1 VGCGLSWKAKQ
12 LKVVSRPDGVGRGY
26 GFKDEDDDEAPRPAQ
41 VTRGG
46 SASGT
51 DVWVSNRLYTPDTN
65 GFRPYAGV
73 RVEKNS
79 RGAVTETGSALTA
92 MSYNG
97 VNTTKTIGEAGV
109 RYEAEVNDTVNV
121 LAEAGRTTND
131 ITSIKV
137 GASFTPEKNVL
148 GTITVGQQR
157 QNGVVN
163 SVAQAMLKWM
173 F

>member
-1 VGCGLSWKAKQ
+1 LNNS
-12 LKVVSRPDGVGRGY
+12 
-26 GFKDEDDDEAPRPAQ
+26 
-41 VTRGG
+41 G

-51 DVWVSNRLYTPDTN
+51 DLWVSNRLYTPDTN

-92 MSYNG
+92 MSYDS
-97 VNTTKTIGEAGV
+97 VNTTKTIGEVGV
-109 RYEAEVNDTVNV
+109 RYEAGINDNVNV

-131 ITSIKV
+131 ITSMKV

-163 SVAQAMLKWM
+163 TIAQAMLKWI